1 MSLLEFILLFVIAG
15 ITGSIGQA
23 LTGYSSGGCF
33 LSIIVGFIGALI
45 GTWLARE
52 LNLSEIFILNIGDV
66 AFPVIWAIIGAA
78 IFTGIVSLLT
88 PRRRD
93 NS

>member
-1 MSLLEFILLFVIAG
+1 MSIIEFLILLIIAG

-33 LSIIVGFIGALI
+33 LSIVVGFVGALL

-52 LNLSEIFILNIGDV
+52 LNISEIFVLNIGDIS
-66 AFPVIWAIIGAA
+66 FPVVWAIIGAA
-78 IFTGIVSLLT
+78 IFTGILSLLT
-88 PRRRD
+88 PR
-93 NS
+93 SKIKP